1 MKKCSY
7 SDISWAMQQAL
18 IEAEHAETN
27 GEVPVGACILDPD
40 GKIFAT
46 GMNAKEIPSNP
57 TGHAEIMAITA
68 ACKKIGDW
76 RLSGYTLVVTLE
88 PCVMCMGAIWQA
100 RLSHVVFGAYD
111 PKGGALSLGY
121 DIHNDRRLNHQ
132 FSVLGGVEHYRCSQ
146 VMSRFFKQKRSSYKY
161 KKGHFQSNKG

>member
-1 MKKCSY
+1 MNKFNF
-7 SDISWAMQQAL
+7 SDISWAMKQAI
-18 IEAEHAETN
+18 IEAEHAAKN

-46 GMNAKEIPSNP
+46 GMNAKEGPSNP
-57 TGHAEIMAITA
+57 TGHAEIMAITE
-68 ACKKIGDW
+68 ACKKLGDW
-76 RLSGYTLVVTLE
+76 RLNNYTLVVTLE

-121 DIHNDRRLNHQ
+121 DVHDDKRLNHQ
-132 FSVLGGVEHYRCSQ
+132 FTVMGGVDHYNCSQ
-146 VMSRFFKQKRSSYKY
+146 LMSRFFKDKRRAYKY
-161 KKGHFQSNKG
+161 KKDTFSN